1 MKKFVKITFAVIFL
15 LALSVMAMSQVA
27 PHPTELP
34 QPGTDCP
41 PVALD
46 GGLIMMIALGTAYA
60 IRKKVFNKK
69 VVD

>member
-1 MKKFVKITFAVIFL
+1 MKKFVTITFTVVFL

-27 PHPTELP
+27 PHPTELA
-34 QPGTDCP
+34 QPGPYCP

-46 GGLIMMIALGTAYA
+46 GGLIMMIALGVAYT

>member
-1 MKKFVKITFAVIFL
+1 MKKLLQITFTSVFL

-27 PHPTELP
+27 PHPNPTGIADP
-34 QPGTDCP
+34 VGKC
-41 PVALD
+41 VALD